1 MLFNNL
7 ISTDRCR
14 SSGESDTRAE
24 VFWRVKPTLL
34 LKASCRWSGAAAII
48 PTKTVSAGSARV
60 RVCRVANAFIR
71 DAAGLA
77 YIDDQGRLFP
87 LLEVDEDDEEPVLFE
102 SEQDLVQQKA
112 RTSSLPKCGCCRCRC
127 WRVCP
132 SSVNRSGSAVRW
144 FATNTIAAVTWSASS
159 AATATSNAASAIK
172 TI

>member
-48 PTKTVSAGSARV
+48 PTKTVLAGLARV
-60 RVCRVANAFIR
+60 GVCRVASAFIR
-71 DAAGLA
+71 DAAGLV

-87 LLEVDEDDEEPVLFE
+87 LPEVG
-102 SEQDLVQQKA
+102 
-112 RTSSLPKCGCCRCRC
+112 R
-127 WRVCP
+127 
-132 SSVNRSGSAVRW
+132 
-144 FATNTIAAVTWSASS
+144 
-159 AATATSNAASAIK
+159 
-172 TI
+172 